1 MAEHEMAMRKNAA
14 HDLSRRSIASE
25 WMDIEPLGFDELR
38 LCLQQLAQINLLSLG
53 YRPTLAWFAKT
64 VRRRSQGG
72 PLSVL
77 DVGCGY
83 GDMLR
88 QLRRWADRHQ
98 IAMDL
103 HGVDIN
109 PITRQVALSATPPGF
124 AIHYHTA
131 DIFDLPAEQTY
142 DVVISSL
149 FTHHLDDVAL
159 VRFLHW
165 MTTHATLGWFIND
178 LHRSALAYFGVKQ
191 FLRIMGYHRVV
202 QHDGPVS
209 VERALTLGDWHKVI
223 DEAGLRPSAV
233 TVRRFFP
240 FRTGIGCYVT

>member
-1 MAEHEMAMRKNAA
+1 MAARDMAAHPA
-14 HDLSRRSIASE
+14 THDLSRRSTASE
-25 WMDIEPLGFDELR
+25 WMDIEPLDFDELH
-38 LCLQQLAQINLLSLG
+38 LCLKQLAQINVLSLG
-53 YRPTLAWFAKT
+53 YRPTLTWFADV
-64 VRRRSQGG
+64 VRRRDKGQR
-72 PLSVL
+72 LSVL

-88 QLRRWADRHQ
+88 RLQHWADQREL
-98 IAMDL
+98 ALDL

-109 PITRQVALSATPPGF
+109 PVTRQVALSATPDGF
-124 AIHYHTA
+124 AIQYHTA

-142 DVVISSL
+142 DIIISSL
-149 FTHHLDDVAL
+149 FAHHLDDMAL

-191 FLRIMGYHRVV
+191 FLRFMDYHRVV

-209 VERALTLGDWHKVI
+209 VERALTLNDWYKAI
-223 DEAGLRPSAV
+223 DEAGLRASAV

-240 FRTGIGCYVT
+240 FRTGIGCTVT